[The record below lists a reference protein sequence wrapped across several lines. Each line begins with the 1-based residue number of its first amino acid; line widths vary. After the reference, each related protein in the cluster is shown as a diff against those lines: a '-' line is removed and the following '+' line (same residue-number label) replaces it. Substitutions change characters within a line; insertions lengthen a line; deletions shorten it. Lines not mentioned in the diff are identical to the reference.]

1 MHHNILLTG
10 VSGYLG
16 GTLLANLATAALPPY
31 SQVFALVRS
40 DSQAEAVLASSNAT
54 PLVFDVGDAAAVRD
68 AVTGNDITIVVFCI
82 DAIKSVTQS
91 YMIKA
96 LSEVKERTGKD
107 VHFIHTSGAKL
118 FSSHAGAPTNRT
130 LMDDETGIH
139 EIHKT
144 QRAVIPAVQPAI
156 ETNITVVELA
166 ERLGVYAY
174 VFVPCV
180 VYGEGSGFGNHISI
194 QTAAICRAAKAV
206 RRVHSVDAGN
216 PTWPV
221 SHITDTTNL
230 YISILHAIL
239 SGPQTLPPHGRSGYY
254 LAASGSVA
262 WLDLYAAMARALAR
276 RGIVDDD
283 KVVPATP
290 ETIERMATALQC
302 PVEVV
307 ALQIG
312 GCCTFTARNGSN
324 IGWKPVYEPE
334 HVLEAATK
342 EVDLVLAN
350 WKG

>member
-107 VHFIHTSGAKL
+107 VHFIHVSLFRACGACPGCNEWCFDALLTLRSQTSGAKL

-144 QRAVIPAVQPAI
+144 QRAVIPAVQP
-156 ETNITVVELA
+156 VLM
-166 ERLGVYAY
+166 L
-174 VFVPCV
+174 
-180 VYGEGSGFGNHISI
+180 
-194 QTAAICRAAKAV
+194 
-206 RRVHSVDAGN
+206 RV
-216 PTWPV
+216 W
-221 SHITDTTNL
+221 SHIG
-230 YISILHAIL
+230 SILIIPGTGHRDEH
-239 SGPQTLPPHGRSGYY
+239 HGS
-254 LAASGSVA
+254 
-262 WLDLYAAMARALAR
+262 
-276 RGIVDDD
+276 
-283 KVVPATP
+283 
-290 ETIERMATALQC
+290 
-302 PVEVV
+302 
-307 ALQIG
+307 
-312 GCCTFTARNGSN
+312 
-324 IGWKPVYEPE
+324 
-334 HVLEAATK
+334 
-342 EVDLVLAN
+342 
-350 WKG
+350 